1 MWVQRHPG
9 VAGGL
14 VPDEP
19 AQLEAAAR
27 PVLAQAAQ
35 SVRQAIDT
43 AEIDA
48 GQLAGGYRI
57 GGGAATCVPHA
68 DPPLLAARV
77 ITPPGGSRTCVRNLV
92 RVTTVRER
100 INAVLDGA
108 VDYEPGLDALTV
120 TPSAEVDPVLIA
132 VLHDA
137 CAALWRGG
145 WQPVEL
151 HRVVARR
158 GHPMHAHLVT
168 DAVAAHLGQFVPAA
182 VDERWLA
189 QADALG
195 AYVWWT
201 DAATY
206 LDEIA
211 TRWKLDRVAVLDVVL
226 TLLAILSE
234 LPPIEVLVPPPGT
247 APRPGDRSGI
257 GGSGT
262 RRRIDARL
270 LGRVRALLAKAESTP
285 YPAEAETYTAKAQ
298 ELVARHSIDEALLV
312 ARAGDAAVV
321 PFARRIGV
329 DHPYEGGT
337 ASLLDAIARAN
348 RCHAVWSPEFGFATV
363 FGFDADIDAV
373 DLLHTSLL
381 VQAHRAMAQTEPPGG
396 KAGRARLRTFRQS
409 FLVAFAVRIGERLAS
424 AAEAALADAT
434 RSADETETAATAGL
448 LPVLASRDE
457 QVRETMRSVFPRTA
471 RARGSRVD
479 SREGWDSG
487 RAAADRAALHTRDAA
502 QDR

>member
-1 MWVQRHPG
+1 
-9 VAGGL
+9 
-14 VPDEP
+14 
-19 AQLEAAAR
+19 
-27 PVLAQAAQ
+27 
-35 SVRQAIDT
+35 
-43 AEIDA
+43 
-48 GQLAGGYRI
+48 
-57 GGGAATCVPHA
+57 
-68 DPPLLAARV
+68 
-77 ITPPGGSRTCVRNLV
+77 
-92 RVTTVRER
+92 VTTVRQR
-100 INAVLDGA
+100 ISAVLDGT
-108 VDYEPGLDALTV
+108 VGYESGLDALTV
-120 TPSAEVDPVLIA
+120 APSAEVDPVLVA

-145 WQPVEL
+145 WQPAEL

-158 GHPMHAHLVT
+158 GHAMHASLVT
-168 DAVAAHLGQFVPAA
+168 DAVAAHVRQFPRTA
-182 VDERWLA
+182 VDERWQA

-201 DAATY
+201 SAATY

-211 TRWKLDRVAVLDVVL
+211 AQWKFDRVAVLDVVL

-234 LPPIEVLVPPPGT
+234 LPPIEVLVPPPGI
-247 APRPGDRSGI
+247 APRPDARSGIGGSGI

-270 LGRVRALLAKAESTP
+270 LQRVRALLAKAESTT

-298 ELVARHSIDEALLV
+298 ELIARHSLDEALLV
-312 ARAGDAAVV
+312 ARAGDTVVV

-329 DHPYEGGT
+329 DHPYEGEK
-337 ASLLDAIARAN
+337 ASLLHAVAQAN

-396 KAGRARLRTFRQS
+396 KAGRARLRAFRQS
-409 FLVAFAVRIGERLAS
+409 FLVAFAVRIGERLAG

-434 RSADETETAATAGL
+434 RTHDSGTAATAGL

-457 QVRETMRSVFPRTA
+457 QVRETMRSVFPHTVRT
-471 RARGSRVD
+471 RGSRVD

-487 RAAADRAALHTRDAA
+487 RAAADRAALLTRDAP
-502 QDR
+502 QGR